1 MGADVRRFALVYG
14 LLLLLLATTIACAI
28 LLPMGPVKPFL
39 ALGIAFAKASLVY
52 WFFMRLRAETGLVR
66 LFALAA
72 LLWVFILFFLGLPVD

>member
-28 LLPMGPVKPFL
+28 LLPTGPVKPFL
-39 ALGIAFAKASLVY
+39 ALGIAFAKAALVY